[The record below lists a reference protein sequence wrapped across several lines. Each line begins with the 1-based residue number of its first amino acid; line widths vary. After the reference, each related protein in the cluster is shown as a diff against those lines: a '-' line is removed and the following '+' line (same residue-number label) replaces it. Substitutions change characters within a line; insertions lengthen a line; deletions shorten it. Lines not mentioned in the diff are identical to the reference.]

1 MGSVI
6 IQKRTV
12 TMKFLNYKSILK
24 KIQIDKSVS
33 LIIYSA
39 KKDLEPKFPLL
50 AIASGSATATWL
62 AF

>member
-24 KIQIDKSVS
+24 KIQIDKS